1 MGAMSASTP
10 DGDARVPMIETEDW
24 DPELL
29 SFVQR
34 AVVTGGE
41 PLNFFKSMAHHPKL
55 LEKWTVFAAR
65 LLGKGILD
73 PRDRELVVL
82 RTVHLCGAEYEWVHH
97 SEIAAENGLAPEEVR
112 AITEGP
118 DAAVWGE
125 RERAL
130 LRAADEL
137 DRDCVVSDGTYE
149 VLTRHFDHARF
160 LEIVMLAGN
169 YRLVSYFV
177 RSFGVPLEAEAAERA
192 RD

>member
-1 MGAMSASTP
+1 MSTSTP
-10 DGDARVPMIETEDW
+10 GVDDGRIPLVPSEEW

-29 SFVQR
+29 SFVKR
-34 AVVTGGE
+34 AVVSDEE
-41 PLNFFKSMAHHPKL
+41 PLNFFKAMAHHPKL

-65 LLGKGILD
+65 LLGKGLLE

-82 RTVHLCGAEYEWVHH
+82 RTLHLCGAEYEWVHH
-97 SEIAAENGLAPEEVR
+97 SEIAAENGIDPAEVQ
-112 AITEGP
+112 AVAEGP
-118 DAAVWGE
+118 EAGVWAD

-137 DRDCVVSDGTYE
+137 HRDCVVSDETYE
-149 VLTRHFDHARF
+149 VLARHYDHARF

-169 YRLVSYFV
+169 YHLVSYFV
-177 RSFGVPLEAEAAERA
+177 RSFGVALEPDVAARN